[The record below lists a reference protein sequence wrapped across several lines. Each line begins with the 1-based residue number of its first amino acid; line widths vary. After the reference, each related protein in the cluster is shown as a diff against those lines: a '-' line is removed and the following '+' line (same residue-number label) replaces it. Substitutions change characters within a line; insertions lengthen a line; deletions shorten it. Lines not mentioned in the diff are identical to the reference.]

1 MVPSAAAC
9 LSVPPS
15 PFTCPYVLCRL
26 SSHSLPASLGE
37 GLCPTWLVS
46 LGKRTDSYPYKMW
59 YHLCVYFLT
68 VLPKTVSSSVNDH
81 KTKQTGLSSF
91 QTGNRTSPAPRS
103 LLPPLGNSTPL
114 LKVTT
119 VLRSGPQTLQEWAC
133 EHSIC
138 CDRHCHP
145 QLCLGDPAQHLGSVV
160 C

>member
-1 MVPSAAAC
+1 MVSSAAAC

-15 PFTCPYVLCRL
+15 PFTSPYVLCRL

-114 LKVTT
+114 LKATT
-119 VLRSGPQTLQEWAC
+119 VWRSGPQTLKEWAC

-145 QLCLGDPAQHLGSVV
+145 QLCPGDPAQHLGSVV